1 MHTLKKKDI
10 VSLKL
15 RGYIKKNLNCRE
27 IEEYRSSIDLSV
39 INNLNEYDISS
50 ESYMSLFSGLETNCR
65 INLLRYMSLNWNNL
79 ANNLKDIQI
88 NFKDI
93 THDDILVFF
102 LNSSQ
107 SHRVYFFVEIIH
119 QYFFP

>member
-65 INLLRYMSLNWNNL
+65 INLLRYMSLNWNN
-79 ANNLKDIQI
+79 
-88 NFKDI
+88 
-93 THDDILVFF
+93 
-102 LNSSQ
+102 
-107 SHRVYFFVEIIH
+107 
-119 QYFFP
+119 